1 MGSSAI
7 ASSACFLNSIHEDDG
22 KVFTHI
28 TYGMCACR
36 ACMHTPPC
44 VYILPCMHYTHI
56 HTHTRTHTKH
66 ARVYAP
72 YTRASPRART
82 HTNTHMH
89 VHSHIHAV
97 APGICVHARARA
109 CKGTHTHP
117 RSYTHTHT
125 HTVTCRHI
133 RPYIRH
139 AFPPCNYIHTQTCL
153 HDTHACLEGR
163 RARVC
168 ARQGCTLACKQGIK
182 KISNAM
188 MVEDFIS

>member
-1 MGSSAI
+1 MRTMERLSLTSRM
-7 ASSACFLNSIHEDDG
+7 ACVHA
-22 KVFTHI
+22 V
-28 TYGMCACR
+28 R
-36 ACMHTPPC
+36 ACIHRHAYTYCLACITHT
-44 VYILPCMHYTHI
+44 YT

-89 VHSHIHAV
+89 AHSHIHAV
-97 APGICVHARARA
+97 APGICVHARVH
-109 CKGTHTHP
+109 THTLV
-117 RSYTHTHT
+117 HTHT

-168 ARQGCTLACKQGIK
+168 ARQGCTLACKQGKRKLATNGGGFHFIT
-182 KISNAM
+182 SHGASVDSGAPNV
-188 MVEDFIS
+188 VEW

>member
-1 MGSSAI
+1 M
-7 ASSACFLNSIHEDDG
+7 
-22 KVFTHI
+22 
-28 TYGMCACR
+28 
-36 ACMHTPPC
+36 
-44 VYILPCMHYTHI
+44 
-56 HTHTRTHTKH
+56 RTMERLSLTSRM
-66 ARVYAP
+66 A
-72 YTRASPRART
+72 
-82 HTNTHMH
+82 
-89 VHSHIHAV
+89 
-97 APGICVHARARA
+97 CVHAVRACIHRHAYTYCLACITHTYTHTHKHTHKARTRVRTIHTRIPSGAHTHEHTHACTLPHTRSGTGHLRA
-109 CKGTHTHP
+109 CKGACMQGYTHTPSFTH
-117 RSYTHTHT
+117 THTHT

>member
-1 MGSSAI
+1 MESFSLT
-7 ASSACFLNSIHEDDG
+7 SRSACVHA
-22 KVFTHI
+22 V
-28 TYGMCACR
+28 R
-36 ACMHTPPC
+36 ACIHRHAYTYC
-44 VYILPCMHYTHI
+44 LACITHTHI

-89 VHSHIHAV
+89 AHSHIHAV
-97 APGICVHARARA
+97 APGICVHARVH
-109 CKGTHTHP
+109 THTLV
-117 RSYTHTHT
+117 HTHT

-139 AFPPCNYIHTQTCL
+139 AFPPCNNIHTQTCL

-168 ARQGCTLACKQGIK
+168 ARQGCTLACKQGIN

>member
-1 MGSSAI
+1 M
-7 ASSACFLNSIHEDDG
+7 
-22 KVFTHI
+22 
-28 TYGMCACR
+28 
-36 ACMHTPPC
+36 PC
-44 VYILPCMHYTHI
+44 VHAYTAMRIHTALHAL
-56 HTHTRTHTKH
+56 HTHTHTHKNTHK
-66 ARVYAP
+66 
-72 YTRASPRART
+72 ART
-82 HTNTHMH
+82 RVRTIHTRIPSGAHTHEH
-89 VHSHIHAV
+89 THACTL
-97 APGICVHARARA
+97 PHTRSGTGHLRA
-109 CKGTHTHP
+109 CKGACMQGYTHTHP
-117 RSYTHTHT
+117 RSHTHT

>member
-1 MGSSAI
+1 MRTMERLSLTSRM
-7 ASSACFLNSIHEDDG
+7 ACVHA
-22 KVFTHI
+22 V
-28 TYGMCACR
+28 R
-36 ACMHTPPC
+36 ACIHRHAYTYCLACITHT
-44 VYILPCMHYTHI
+44 YTHTQA
-56 HTHTRTHTKH
+56 HTQSTHACTHHTHAHPLGRAHTRTHTCMH
-66 ARVYAP
+66 TP
-72 YTRASPRART
+72 TYTQWHREFACMQGR
-82 HTNTHMH
+82 
-89 VHSHIHAV
+89 
-97 APGICVHARARA
+97 VHARAH
-109 CKGTHTHP
+109 THTLV
-117 RSYTHTHT
+117 HTHT

>member
-1 MGSSAI
+1 M
-7 ASSACFLNSIHEDDG
+7 
-22 KVFTHI
+22 
-28 TYGMCACR
+28 
-36 ACMHTPPC
+36 PC
-44 VYILPCMHYTHI
+44 VHAYTAMRIHTALHAL
-56 HTHTRTHTKH
+56 HTHTHTHTNTHTKH

-89 VHSHIHAV
+89 AHSHIHAV
-97 APGICVHARARA
+97 APGICVHARVH
-109 CKGTHTHP
+109 THTLV
-117 RSYTHTHT
+117 HTHT

>member
-1 MGSSAI
+1 M
-7 ASSACFLNSIHEDDG
+7 
-22 KVFTHI
+22 
-28 TYGMCACR
+28 
-36 ACMHTPPC
+36 PC
-44 VYILPCMHYTHI
+44 VHAYTAMRIHTALHAL
-56 HTHTRTHTKH
+56 HTHTHTHTNTHTKH

-89 VHSHIHAV
+89 AHSHIHAV
-97 APGICVHARARA
+97 APGICVHARVH
-109 CKGTHTHP
+109 THTLVHTH
-117 RSYTHTHT
+117 THTHT